1 MSIYGK
7 WLQLCKGRFLRIADL
22 GADRSERRQTA
33 HFYHRHPPDTVATNY
48 GSSYALEVTTAQPE
62 RVWT

>member
-22 GADRSERRQTA
+22 GADRSERRLSA
-33 HFYHRHPPDTVATNY
+33 NY
-48 GSSYALEVTTAQPE
+48 GFLFASGSAAYYEAVYLAKSQLYCA
-62 RVWT
+62 R

>member
-1 MSIYGK
+1 MNFASAAK
-7 WLQLCKGRFLRIADL
+7 VRNPPFPPQ
-22 GADRSERRQTA
+22 
-33 HFYHRHPPDTVATNY
+33 HRTNTVATNY